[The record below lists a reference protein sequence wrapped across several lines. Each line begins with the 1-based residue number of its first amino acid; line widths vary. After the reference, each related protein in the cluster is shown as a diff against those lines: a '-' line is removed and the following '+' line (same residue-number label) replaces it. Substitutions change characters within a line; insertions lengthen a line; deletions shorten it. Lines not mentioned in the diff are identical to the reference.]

1 MAIMAKNQENVR
13 TPIVCVM
20 GHVDHGKTS
29 LLDKIR
35 GTSIA
40 EREAGAITQHIGA
53 TEIPLDTIKTLCG
66 PLMKGDFKIP
76 GLLFIDTPGH
86 HAFTTLRSRG
96 GALADLAVVVVD
108 VNEGFQPQTIE
119 ALKILRRFKTP
130 FVIAANKIDRIH
142 GWCPY
147 ENEAFITTYKRQSER
162 AKMALEDAVYRL
174 IGQLDEVGFSSD
186 RYDRI
191 KDFQKNVGVIPVS
204 AKTGEGVPDLLMLL
218 IGLAQRFLEK
228 NLRVHVAGEGIG
240 TILEV
245 KEEKGLGTTVDVIL
259 YDGEL
264 KVGDNIVVG
273 SLGEPIVTKVRA
285 LLKPRPLAEIRS
297 EDRFQ
302 RVNKVV
308 AASGIK
314 VVAPGLEKALAG
326 SLMRVAKE
334 DLECVAKEVKSELE
348 EVTIQTDET
357 GVILKADT
365 IGSLEALINE
375 LKSAN
380 VPIRKAEVGNISRKD
395 IFEAATIKDRCL
407 AVVIGFCVNIL
418 PDAKEEVQKSGVNV
432 FQNNV
437 IYQLVNDYNEWVA
450 KEKSIYEKKRLE
462 AIIRPGKF
470 VIIPGYVFRR
480 SKPAI
485 VGVKVTGGI
494 IKSGVSVTNEN
505 GVRIGTIKGI
515 QERGEHISEA
525 VVGKEVAVSIDG
537 PTVGRQINEKDT
549 LYVDIP
555 EKHAKILEQELYDKL
570 SADERETLTVF
581 LNIKQKEKPFWGK

>member
-1 MAIMAKNQENVR
+1 MAKNQENLR

-29 LLDKIR
+29 LLDRIR

-40 EREAGAITQHIGA
+40 EREVGAITQHIGA
-53 TEIPLDTIKTLCG
+53 TEIPLTIIKTLCG
-66 PLMKGDFKIP
+66 HLMKGDFKIP

-96 GALADLAVVVVD
+96 GALADLAVVVID
-108 VNEGFQPQTIE
+108 VNEGFRPQTLE
-119 ALKILRRFKTP
+119 ALKMLRRFKTP

-142 GWCPY
+142 GWRPY
-147 ENEAFITTYKRQSER
+147 ENEGFITTYQRQSER
-162 AKMALEDAVYRL
+162 AKMALDEAIYKL
-174 IGQLDEVGFSSD
+174 IGQLDEEEFSSD

-191 KDFQKNVGVIPVS
+191 RDFQKNVGVIPTS
-204 AKTGEGVPDLLMLL
+204 AKTGEGVPDLLMVL

-228 NLRVHVAGEGIG
+228 NLRIHVKGEGIG

-245 KEEKGLGTTVDVIL
+245 KEEKGLGMTLDIIL

-264 KVGDNIVVG
+264 GVGDAIVVG
-273 SLGEPIVTKVRA
+273 GLDNPIMTRVRA
-285 LLKPRPLAEIRS
+285 LLKPRPLTEIRS
-297 EDRFQ
+297 EEKFQ

-308 AASGIK
+308 AASGVK

-334 DLECVAKEVKSELE
+334 DVARIAEEVKSELE
-348 EVTIQTDET
+348 EVTIRTDET

-365 IGSLEALINE
+365 IGSLEALVNE
-375 LKSAN
+375 LKETN
-380 VPIRKAEVGNISRKD
+380 VPIRKAEVGSISRKD
-395 IFEAATIKDRCL
+395 VFEAATIKDPCL

-418 PDAKEEVQKSGVNV
+418 PDAKEEVQKSGVRV

-437 IYQLVNDYNEWVA
+437 IYQLVDDYQKWVA
-450 KEKSIYEKKRLE
+450 EEKSIYEKKRLE
-462 AIIRPGKF
+462 TIIMPGRF
-470 VIIPGYVFRR
+470 VILPGYIFRR

-485 VGVKVTGGI
+485 VGVNVTGGR
-494 IKSGVSVTNEN
+494 IKSGVDVINEN
-505 GVRIGTIKGI
+505 DARVGTIKGI
-515 QERGEHISEA
+515 QEKGEHINE
-525 VVGKEVAVSIDG
+525 VGVEKEVAVSIDG

-555 EKHAKILEQELYDKL
+555 ERHAQILEQELYDKL
-570 SADERETLTVF
+570 SADELETLTAF
-581 LNIKQKEKPFWGK
+581 LNIKRKENPFWAK